1 METNRNFLKN
11 ILTIAINKLLHEKLI
26 NLDTYPKCASEAVRE
41 KCFEMEYDGM
51 CLMVSFSEPFRY
63 NSLGI
68 LRINVLVCLTVD
80 DYFNDRRNCLSI
92 PGLVE
97 RSTGKYII
105 DGYDMFFKR
114 FEPCD
119 KPEEQ
124 MKQNK
129 MEEWIIKYTNENIEP
144 NGFLKSGKKQ

>member
-51 CLMVSFSEPFRY
+51 FLMVSFSEPFRY

-68 LRINVLVCLTVD
+68 LRINVLVYLTVD
-80 DYFNDRRNCLSI
+80 YLNDRRNCLI
-92 PGLVE
+92 ITGLVE
-97 RSTGKYII
+97 RRTGKYII
-105 DGYDMFFKR
+105 DEYDMLFLNLSNLVRNQK
-114 FEPCD
+114 
-119 KPEEQ
+119 
-124 MKQNK
+124 NK
-129 MEEWIIKYTNENIEP
+129 
-144 NGFLKSGKKQ
+144 